1 MYNFDLYSFCRK
13 YVQSVVSFLVVLLI
27 LCALYVLFGIGL
39 NVLGLVISG
48 IFIMLFIFSATYL
61 LVRFFQYLKMR
72 RD

>member
-13 YVQSVVSFLVVLLI
+13 CVQSVVSFLVVLLI

>member
-1 MYNFDLYSFCRK
+1 MYNFDLYSFYRK
-13 YVQSVVSFLVVLLI
+13 YVESVASFLVVLLI

-48 IFIMLFIFSATYL
+48 IFILLFIFSAAYCF
-61 LVRFFQYLKMR
+61 VRFVQYLKTR